1 MAMED
6 EYDPFDEGGQGYVSE
21 GGSGKTAAETFG
33 YDSGSVFGGGGDDG
47 GNDFNPYRANPGAG
61 LSRNQFNKTYG
72 LSARNPYGNTGFTN
86 FFDKISKALGGKGVD
101 YSQQMRAMQPRGT
114 VFQGGIISEGGVNK
128 GMSSQ
133 DYMDTYGTPAEQIM
147 QQQYDA
153 YRNPFN
159 QPDLDG
165 YDPDYATATAEE
177 MAQGKITRQG
187 RTDRGSFL
195 GPLEEVKREQSIGD
209 MVARAM
215 MPMGTGM
222 LDTTDTYLSSQ
233 VTPEMRA
240 RSSENPLASAFQ
252 ALSGVDMKQAQTKV
266 NQGINSLG
274 DRLSALASGSAP
286 QAAPTSTVP
295 TPTFDPREMDAT
307 AQPGRPT
314 LDDLR
319 AALPLDYEENVGNPN
334 YLADNDLEMK
344 FFVEGSNLPEN
355 QQFNRDAIE
364 QAAYEGEPIFRSTQ
378 NTGYDEVPTSRPI
391 SGPIAMP
398 ENVKVARTVK
408 EEMRQNPFATMFER
422 MRNEGSGAQVGDMLV
437 RPDEFVAVDIETPR
451 ARPDMTSPA
460 FEQEFFTRTNF
471 QDPDMDANASYRA
484 SRATPVGPDMDA
496 LGSTID
502 PRGNQMAPTPGEG
515 YGMFGPRTPE
525 DLRSM
530 GIEPTAQDLMDMQ
543 LSPAEILREQARG
556 MDTSYQGTGLPSDL
570 RQADQVGA
578 TAASTSLENFFEQ
591 NPDLGASLM
600 NSREG
605 AELNDLVG
613 RRNAGGFDKSKPIQ
627 TFIDPETAEIRVQ
640 GYDARTGGAK
650 GFNIDASDFFGKQSF
665 GEVLLDTLQ
674 GGGVEK
680 LADESLAE
688 KARRQNREFQEEKA
702 RREREGRPSINTLEQ
717 GLGNISFNRG

>member
-6 EYDPFDEGGQGYVSE
+6 EYDPFDQGGQGYVST
-21 GGSGKTAAETFG
+21 GGSGKTAAETLG
-33 YDSGSVFGGGGDDG
+33 YDSSSVFGGGGDDG

-61 LSRNQFNKTYG
+61 LSQNQFNQTYG
-72 LSARNPYGNTGFTN
+72 LSARNPYGNTGFSN
-86 FFDKISKALGGKGVD
+86 FFDKFSKALGGKGVD

-114 VFQGGIISEGGVNK
+114 VFRDGIISKGGVNQ

-147 QQQYDA
+147 QQQYNA
-153 YRNPFN
+153 YQNPFN
-159 QPDLDG
+159 QPDLPG

-177 MAQGKITRQG
+177 MAEGKITRQG
-187 RTDRGSFL
+187 RTDRGSIL
-195 GPLEEVKREQSIGD
+195 GPLEEVRREQSIAD

-222 LDTTDTYLSSQ
+222 LGTTDTYLSSQ

-252 ALSGVDMKQAQTKV
+252 ALTGVDMKQAQTKV

-274 DRLSALASGSAP
+274 DRLSSLASGNAP

-295 TPTFDPREMDAT
+295 TPTLDPREMDPLSA
-307 AQPGRPT
+307 PSN
-314 LDDLR
+314 
-319 AALPLDYEENVGNPN
+319 ALTNRNAPN
-334 YLADNDLEMK
+334 YGMEPTSYDTVQRQNRIPTPEAVPESIAIARANEGAAMGPYQSVDMEGPIGRRYDLPSE
-344 FFVEGSNLPEN
+344 EL
-355 QQFNRDAIE
+355 DAISRN
-364 QAAYEGEPIFRSTQ
+364 YEIDGV
-378 NTGYDEVPTSRPI
+378 TGPT
-391 SGPIAMP
+391 P
-398 ENVKVARTVK
+398 EEIDGFTP
-408 EEMRQNPFATMFER
+408 QPF
-422 MRNEGSGAQVGDMLV
+422 G
-437 RPDEFVAVDIETPR
+437 
-451 ARPDMTSPA
+451 
-460 FEQEFFTRTNF
+460 
-471 QDPDMDANASYRA
+471 PDMDANASYRE

-515 YGMFGPRTPE
+515 YGMFGPRTPD

-543 LSPAEILREQARG
+543 LSPAEMLREQARG

-613 RRNAGGFDKSKPIQ
+613 RRNAGGFDKSQPIQ

-702 RREREGRPSINTLEQ
+702 RREREGRSSINTLEQ